1 MRRRLAIGEHIL
13 KSTGDRG
20 KRIIQSIGDGA
31 FGNAL
36 DPGPDSGHVL
46 FQILGDEKLF
56 QPANRIALLPA
67 PDFFLGALRPCKAA
81 FFAFDMS
88 PPAIGTSL
96 DASGPFAG
104 SPPLNRLPTD
114 PPYDGAVIPEH
125 HRARTANSS

>member
-46 FQILGDEKLF
+46 FQILGDEKFF
-56 QPANRIALLPA
+56 QPATRIALLPA
-67 PDFFLGALRPCKAA
+67 LDFFLGAIRRCKEA
-81 FFAFDMS
+81 FRSEDH
-88 PPAIGTSL
+88 TSEL
-96 DASGPFAG
+96 QSLMRI
-104 SPPLNRLPTD
+104 S
-114 PPYDGAVIPEH
+114 YAVFCLKKQKK
-125 HRARTANSS
+125 